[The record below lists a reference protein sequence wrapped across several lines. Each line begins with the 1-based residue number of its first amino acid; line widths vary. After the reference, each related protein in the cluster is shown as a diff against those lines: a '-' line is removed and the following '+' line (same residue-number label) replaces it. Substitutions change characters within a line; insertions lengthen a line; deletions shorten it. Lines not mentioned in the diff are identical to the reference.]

1 MFCTIYSGHRFKG
14 SKQYVR
20 WAAAL
25 PCLQQVQAGSL
36 SLSQEKKI
44 AQDHVKASGG
54 DIFVRSDWPS
64 RARSANSLGAE
75 PPGTW
80 SSFLLVFRS
89 CGSDSACACS
99 LFDFDSSVTADVA
112 KLFGRRRRAGKRRR
126 RSSSSTGFVLHSG
139 GEFLTLVWYVYSG
152 KNWWVSKVYLFRP
165 IFIVIFFKIGNAK

>member
-1 MFCTIYSGHRFKG
+1 MWKLLTVQGYVLYYIFRPSFQRQQAVCTYCCRF
-14 SKQYVR
+14 
-20 WAAAL
+20 AL
-25 PCLQQVQAGSL
+25 PAAGSSRLSL

-54 DIFVRSDWPS
+54 DIFVRSDWRS

-89 CGSDSACACS
+89 CGSDACACS

-139 GEFLTLVWYVYSG
+139 GEFLTLVW
-152 KNWWVSKVYLFRP
+152 F
-165 IFIVIFFKIGNAK
+165 IF

>member
-1 MFCTIYSGHRFKG
+1 M
-14 SKQYVR
+14 
-20 WAAAL
+20 
-25 PCLQQVQAGSL
+25 
-36 SLSQEKKI
+36 
-44 AQDHVKASGG
+44 
-54 DIFVRSDWPS
+54 RSDWPS

-126 RSSSSTGFVLHSG
+126 RSSSSTGFV
-139 GEFLTLVWYVYSG
+139 FAQWWRVYHFSLIYIG
-152 KNWWVSKVYLFRP
+152 KNWWVSKVYLFRT
-165 IFIVIFFKIGNAK
+165 IFIVIFFKIGKEPSINDVGPFFWIYNPPPSPCWLKLLNRLLGGIPFLPLWGDVVYGWPLI

>member
-1 MFCTIYSGHRFKG
+1 MIFSCRF
-14 SKQYVR
+14 
-20 WAAAL
+20 AL
-25 PCLQQVQAGSL
+25 PSAGSSRL
-36 SLSQEKKI
+36 SLFLKKKKI

-89 CGSDSACACS
+89 CGSDACACS

-126 RSSSSTGFVLHSG
+126 RSSSSSTGFVFAQWWRVSHFSLI
-139 GEFLTLVWYVYSG
+139 YSG
-152 KNWWVSKVYLFRP
+152 KNWWVSKVYLFRAFLP
-165 IFIVIFFKIGNAK
+165 